1 MRRCSDMLRIAICDD
16 DPTQLQKTECLL
28 KDYLSKR
35 PALSGQISLFDKG
48 DELLNAAEVYKGF
61 DLYILDILMPEL
73 NGIQTALKLRK
84 LDDGGEI
91 IYLTSSNDYA
101 ADSYNTNAFFYLLK
115 PVNREKLFSVLDAA
129 VLKLQRRQTENIVVG
144 VREGV
149 RRILLEQIL
158 FVERSDRRMC
168 YHCTGETV
176 VSQTLRS
183 SFRDAAAELL
193 ADPRFFLC
201 GASFVLNMQHI
212 IEVTRQAVILDTGIQ
227 VNPPRNTLLPLK
239 AAWGKY
245 WLRGNDK

>member
-1 MRRCSDMLRIAICDD
+1 MLRIAICDD
-16 DPTQLQKTECLL
+16 DPTQLQKTEYLL

-91 IYLTSSNDYA
+91 SYLTSSNDYA

-158 FVERSDRRMC
+158 FVER
-168 YHCTGETV
+168 
-176 VSQTLRS
+176 
-183 SFRDAAAELL
+183 
-193 ADPRFFLC
+193 
-201 GASFVLNMQHI
+201 
-212 IEVTRQAVILDTGIQ
+212 
-227 VNPPRNTLLPLK
+227 
-239 AAWGKY
+239 
-245 WLRGNDK
+245 